1 MRNRIVTAAGILSLA
16 AMLLLPCRGVTG
28 DEPAHG
34 WSATTAM
41 RWSSLPEVRAGFS
54 DNGISLE
61 MTLRPGS
68 GASYSRTGVWPA
80 ADNAVVQF
88 STDASNLGGNEYRVG
103 ETYFPASATFVFG
116 KDSQSLGVKRRIW
129 NFFRELWYGLRPSG
143 IRLTYAWGN
152 RLPVG
157 SMYRLWEEETV
168 FILAGPEEL
177 GKKIS
182 TVRRLSEDFHAAYGR
197 PPKGPVTEVMVEAS
211 RPSRETGPAHTAI
224 TLRYPAE

>member
-1 MRNRIVTAAGILSLA
+1 MRNPFRKGICFLVLA
-16 AMLLLPCRGVTG
+16 AFLFAPGQG
-28 DEPAHG
+28 FPDDEASHG
-34 WSATTAM
+34 WKVASPGL
-41 RWSSLPEVRAGFS
+41 WSGLPELRAGYS

-61 MTLRPGS
+61 MTLRPGT
-68 GASYSRTGVWPA
+68 GVTCSRTGRWT
-80 ADNAVVQF
+80 ADNAVLQF
-88 STDASNLGGNEYRVG
+88 STDTINPGGNEYRVG

-116 KDSQSLGVKRRIW
+116 KDSQRLGVKGRIW
-129 NFFRELWYGLRPSG
+129 LFFRELRHGFRPSG

-168 FILAGPEEL
+168 FILAGPEEI
-177 GKKIS
+177 GKNIS
-182 TVRRLSEDFHAAYGR
+182 TGRRLSEDFQAAYGR
-197 PPKGPVTEVMVEAS
+197 PPKGPVTEVLVEAR

>member
-1 MRNRIVTAAGILSLA
+1 MRRPIGTVAILVLMAAPLLS
-16 AMLLLPCRGVTG
+16 PCRAARAEEAG
-28 DEPAHG
+28 HG
-34 WSATTAM
+34 WRATSAM
-41 RWSSLPEVRAGFS
+41 RWGSLPEARAGYS

-61 MTLRPGS
+61 MTLRPGT
-68 GASYSRTGVWPA
+68 GAAYSRSGRWS
-80 ADNAVVQF
+80 ADNAVLQF
-88 STDASNLGGNEYRVG
+88 STDASNRGGNEYRPG

-116 KDSQSLGVKRRIW
+116 NDSQTLGVKARIAL
-129 NFFRELWYGLRPSG
+129 FFRELWYGFRPSG

-177 GKKIS
+177 GKKVS
-182 TVRRLSEDFHAAYGR
+182 TVRRLSEDFQAAYGR
-197 PPKGPVTEVMVEAS
+197 PPKGPVTEVMVEAG
-211 RPSRETGPAHTAI
+211 RPSAETGPAHTAI

>member
-1 MRNRIVTAAGILSLA
+1 MRNPIGTAAAVLSLA
-16 AMLLLPCRGVTG
+16 ALLLLPCRGICE
-28 DEPAHG
+28 DEAARG
-34 WSATTAM
+34 WSV
-41 RWSSLPEVRAGFS
+41 SSASRFGNLPEARAGYS

-61 MTLRPGS
+61 MTLRPGT
-68 GASYSRTGVWPA
+68 GTTYSRRGRWA
-80 ADNAVVQF
+80 ADNAVLQF

-116 KDSQSLGVKRRIW
+116 NDSETLGVKGRIGL
-129 NFFRELWYGLRPSG
+129 FFRELWYGFRPSG

-177 GKKIS
+177 GKRVS
-182 TVRRLSEDFHAAYGR
+182 TVRRLSDDFRAAYGR
-197 PPKGPVTEVMVEAS
+197 APKGPVTEVMVEAR
-211 RPSRETGPAHTAI
+211 RPSRETGPSHTAI
-224 TLRYPAE
+224 TLRFPAE